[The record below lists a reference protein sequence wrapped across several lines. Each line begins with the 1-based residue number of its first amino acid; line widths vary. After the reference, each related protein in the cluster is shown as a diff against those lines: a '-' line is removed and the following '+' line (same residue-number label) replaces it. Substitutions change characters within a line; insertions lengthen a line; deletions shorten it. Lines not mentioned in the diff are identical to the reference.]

1 MFTKTRTTLC
11 KLHSKQWGGS
21 MIEYALIVG
30 ALVALATAFFADGG
44 TLYEAI
50 ETKLSDIASSLSS

>member
-1 MFTKTRTTLC
+1 MFTKTRTTIRTLR
-11 KLHSKQWGGS
+11 SQQYGGS

-50 ETKLSDIASSLSS
+50 SGKLQAIATSLE